1 MEGERT
7 PLLNTSSTPCNQRG
21 GQGSTAHAR
30 RQLDDQG
37 EDEED
42 VADGPGDDIQRSC
55 LLHTR
60 RQLNEQPEEE
70 EEEVADGPNNCN
82 QWRHQLVGIELVGCL
97 HSFSSGLHEV
107 RHPYPC

>member
-7 PLLNTSSTPCNQRG
+7 PLLNTSSTPCQRG
-21 GQGSTAHAR
+21 GQGSTTHTR
-30 RQLDDQG
+30 RQLDNQG

-42 VADGPGDDIQRSC
+42 VADGSRSDGSQRSR

-70 EEEVADGPNNCN
+70 EEVADGPNNCN
-82 QWRHQLVGIELVGCL
+82 QWRRQLVGIELVGCL

-107 RHPYPC
+107 RQQYPC

>member
-7 PLLNTSSTPCNQRG
+7 PLLNTSSTPCQRG
-21 GQGSTAHAR
+21 GQESTTHTR
-30 RQLDDQG
+30 RQLDNQG

-42 VADGPGDDIQRSC
+42 VAEGSRSNGIQRSR

-82 QWRHQLVGIELVGCL
+82 QWRRQLVGIELVGCL

>member
-1 MEGERT
+1 MEEVDT
-7 PLLNTSSTPCNQRG
+7 AADAIVEEAAIMNTYL
-21 GQGSTAHAR
+21 ADIAF
-30 RQLDDQG
+30 G

-82 QWRHQLVGIELVGCL
+82 QWRRQLVGIELVGCL